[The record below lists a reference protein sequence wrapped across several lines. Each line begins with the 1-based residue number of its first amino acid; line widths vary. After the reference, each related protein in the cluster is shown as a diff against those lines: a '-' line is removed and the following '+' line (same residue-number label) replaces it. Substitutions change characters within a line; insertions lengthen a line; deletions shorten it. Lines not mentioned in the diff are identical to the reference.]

1 MMAALKRNI
10 SVIGLG
16 YVGLPLAIEFIREE
30 KFNDSLN
37 QNRRIVIGFD
47 IDSKRIEE
55 LKNGF
60 ESTNEIKKSDL
71 YLLNKIKLTSS
82 VNELRE
88 VNVFIVTVPTPIDKF
103 KNPDTSALQN
113 ASKMIGDLIKDT
125 DKSNKN
131 FPPIVKIAAI
141 NRDKYTMIFFMI
153 KAIFF
158 ELVRVNQFKNK

>member
-1 MMAALKRNI
+1 MPNSTVTKNILKKNSI
-10 SVIGLG
+10 VFGTPSKVIG
-16 YVGLPLAIEFIREE
+16 Y
-30 KFNDSLN
+30 
-37 QNRRIVIGFD
+37 D

-113 ASKMIGDLIKDT
+113 ASKMIGEVIKDT
-125 DKSNKN
+125 DKSKKN
-131 FPPIVKIAAI
+131 FPPIII
-141 NRDKYTMIFFMI
+141 SIPSDSRND
-153 KAIFF
+153 
-158 ELVRVNQFKNK
+158 LNQFKT